1 MEDQEPLEI
10 HQHDFAPSDSHLEND
25 DEVMCFREV
34 SYSDL
39 KTATKNFSS
48 DEIVSEKAEES
59 SNIIYKGESQS
70 SGSIAVKYFKNMAWP
85 YRDQFAEEARKVGK
99 IRHKGVVKMIG
110 CCCDGDERFLVAEF
124 LPNDTLAKRFLQQ
137 ENHTME

>member
-10 HQHDFAPSDSHLEND
+10 HQHDVAPSDSHLEND
-25 DEVMCFREV
+25 DEVMCFREF

-70 SGSIAVKYFKNMAWP
+70 FGSIAVKYFKNMAWP
-85 YRDQFAEEARKVGK
+85 YRDQFAVL
-99 IRHKGVVKMIG
+99 
-110 CCCDGDERFLVAEF
+110 FLG
-124 LPNDTLAKRFLQQ
+124 
-137 ENHTME
+137 